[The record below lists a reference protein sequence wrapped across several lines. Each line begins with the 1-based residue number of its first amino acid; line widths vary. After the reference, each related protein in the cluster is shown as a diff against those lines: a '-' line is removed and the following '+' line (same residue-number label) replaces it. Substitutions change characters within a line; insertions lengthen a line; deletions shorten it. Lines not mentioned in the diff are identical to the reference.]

1 MFEDIYQIRVKR
13 SDIRDLLLLQSI
25 YHCATVYDV
34 EYLVNVQG
42 KADPFYHT
50 YLELERRNLVSV
62 LAFDSRCIRTLLDE
76 KHATHFDFEYPIFFT
91 NKNPIT
97 NNNQNAMDVA
107 LDNNQIRACEL
118 IIKHIC

>member
-1 MFEDIYQIRVKR
+1 VFEDIYQIRVKR

-62 LAFDSRCIRTLLDE
+62 LAFDSRCLRTLLD
-76 KHATHFDFEYPIFFT
+76 
-91 NKNPIT
+91 
-97 NNNQNAMDVA
+97 
-107 LDNNQIRACEL
+107 
-118 IIKHIC
+118 